1 VLDEMEAEGC
11 IPDLKTWTILIQGHC
26 EAGDVDR
33 ALQFLTEMIEK
44 NLEADANSIL
54 GRPI

>member
-1 VLDEMEAEGC
+1 
-11 IPDLKTWTILIQGHC
+11 
-26 EAGDVDR
+26 VDR